1 MKSEYNVGTKGLYTC
16 LEEYV
21 KDNFYLKNGKLTW
34 KGKVIEND

>member
-1 MKSEYNVGTKGLYTC
+1 MKSKYNVATKGLYTC

-21 KDNFYLKNGKLTW
+21 KDNFYLQNGTLTW